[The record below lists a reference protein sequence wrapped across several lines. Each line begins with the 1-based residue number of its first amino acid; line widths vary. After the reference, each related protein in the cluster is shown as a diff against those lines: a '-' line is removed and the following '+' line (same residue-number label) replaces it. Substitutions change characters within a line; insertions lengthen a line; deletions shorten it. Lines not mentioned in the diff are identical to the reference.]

1 MTQFITYEYLVLYII
16 YTFVALIRHTTYYN
30 YNIHKCITSTGPV
43 GEQGKL
49 VTSKDLFI
57 IIIYNEL
64 HNSNNGNEA
73 LLVQWNQSAGEVR
86 AHLWSSP
93 FSNYTTQEVS
103 LYAGGQ

>member
-49 VTSKDLFI
+49 VTSEDLFI

-73 LLVQWNQSAGEVR
+73 LS
-86 AHLWSSP
+86 
-93 FSNYTTQEVS
+93 
-103 LYAGGQ
+103 